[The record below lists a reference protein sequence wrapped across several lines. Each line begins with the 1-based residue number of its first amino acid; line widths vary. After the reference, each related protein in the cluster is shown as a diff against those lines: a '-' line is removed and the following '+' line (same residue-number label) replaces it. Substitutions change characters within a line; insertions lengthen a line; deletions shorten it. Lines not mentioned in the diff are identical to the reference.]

1 MEEITGKG
9 KVRLEKQLHI
19 DDEVARDEKTYIK
32 FGSFTSNNFE
42 CYFRNRVR
50 NMKGDNQH
58 IGIHASTSI
67 ENQQPDE
74 NCEGLLFFYLPR
86 ATFLRQSKASNI
98 NFFQT

>member
-9 KVRLEKQLHI
+9 KWEKQVHI
-19 DDEVARDEKTYIK
+19 DDEVARDEITYIK

-50 NMKGDNQH
+50 NRKGDNQY

-74 NCEGLLFFYLPR
+74 NFEGFLFFYPPR
-86 ATFLRQSKASNI
+86 ATLLRQSKASNI
-98 NFFQT
+98 IFFQT